1 MIYLTEEDKSKIEYD
16 GWDKVTRIDL
26 SCGSYYTKFTGNNG
40 AFRELFG
47 KKIFD
52 MIGISSPKYRYIKE
66 KNCILS
72 SDLKETYNNFIF
84 ASELGDITNINILY
98 EVLKQFKNYEELI
111 TQVNIMHFI
120 DILFCNTDR
129 NANNYGFAVNDDK
142 TATLVVLDN
151 ELMLEDFYHATRP
164 VSFPTQ
170 SHLTFTEY
178 SKECEYK
185 YFFERLSEEHKDLI
199 KYYLQK
205 LNIKRVYSIMNS
217 LERENNCKFK
227 NKNKLFLE
235 FIKNYIM
242 IYRSTMN
249 NNKKLTRSTK

>member
-1 MIYLTEEDKSKIEYD
+1 MIYLNEEDKNKIKYD
-16 GWDKVTRIDL
+16 GWDKVVRLDL
-26 SCGSYYTKFTGNNG
+26 SSGSFYAKFTGNNG

-52 MIGISSPKYRYIKE
+52 MIGIQSPEYRYLKD

-72 SDLKETYNNFIF
+72 SDLKQTYKNFIF
-84 ASELGDITNINILY
+84 ASELDDITNISVLH
-98 EVLKQFKNYEELI
+98 ESLKQFKNYEELI

-129 NANNYGFAVNDDK
+129 HSKNYGFSINEDN
-142 TATLVVLDN
+142 TANLVVLDN
-151 ELMLEDFYHATRP
+151 ELMLEDFVHATRP
-164 VSFPTQ
+164 VSFPTK

-185 YFFERLSEEHKDLI
+185 YFLENISEEHKDFF

-205 LNIKRVYSIMNS
+205 FNIKTIYSIMNS
-217 LERENNCKFK
+217 IERENNCKFK
-227 NKNKLFLE
+227 NKHKLFME

-242 IYRSTMN
+242 IYKNTMTE
-249 NNKKLTRSTK
+249 NKKLSRRVK